1 MNSGLINGPV
11 QAQKNGRWRRWE
23 STLPSTPF
31 DPFTGVPSTELAS
44 ISTIVPVPSF
54 VSVVRVSAVAGTF
67 ATGGNS
73 SGSGAACKNILL
85 TVGRGKRLSV
95 VQTYDGAVRIGVLTP
110 AGELAA
116 TANVFTIYDISVSL
130 EPGVYS
136 GGAQSGGAATARFV
150 NGNTIATAA
159 ATTTVP
165 NAVPFLG
172 GTLVSGFAAST
183 AASPVNPQIRSS
195 SAVSASYLPSHL
207 FGGPLTADNAT
218 VPGAFTYFG
227 VPTNVAQPSY
237 VLVEWM
243 E

>member
-23 STLPSTPF
+23 STLPGTPF
-31 DPFTGVPSTELAS
+31 DPSTGIASTTTVQS

-54 VSVVRVSAVAGTF
+54 VSVVRVSAVAGSF
-67 ATGGNS
+67 NGAAGNAGTGG
-73 SGSGAACKNILL
+73 ACKDILL

-95 VQTYDGAVRIGVLTP
+95 AQSYDGGVRIGVLTP

-116 TANVFTIYDISVSL
+116 NTAFFTIYDISVQL
-130 EPGVYS
+130 FPGVIT
-136 GGAQSGGAATARFV
+136 QRGGAATARFV
-150 NGNTIATAA
+150 NGATIATAPE
-159 ATTTVP
+159 ATGLP

-172 GTLVSGFAAST
+172 GTLVSGFGASV
-183 AASPVNPQIRSS
+183 AASPVNPQIRFTNVNSM
-195 SAVSASYLPSHL
+195 PSHL
-207 FGGPLTADNAT
+207 FGGPLTVDGSAT
-218 VPGAFTYFG
+218 VPGAFTFL
-227 VPTNVAQPSY
+227 PFATNATQPSY

>member
-1 MNSGLINGPV
+1 VNSGLINGPV

-31 DPFTGVPSTELAS
+31 DPSTGLPSTALPS

-85 TVGRGKRLSV
+85 TVSRGKRLSV
-95 VQTYDGAVRIGVLTP
+95 AQSYDGGVRIGVLTP
-110 AGELAA
+110 AGELA
-116 TANVFTIYDISVSL
+116 TAIASTIYDISVHL
-130 EPGVYS
+130 EPGVTS
-136 GGAQSGGAATARFV
+136 GGAQAGGAATARYV
-150 NGNTIATAA
+150 NGNAIATAGS
-159 ATTTVP
+159 TTTVP

-172 GTLVSGFAAST
+172 GTLVSGFGGST
-183 AASPVNPQIRSS
+183 AASPVNPQIRQSNS
-195 SAVSASYLPSHL
+195 GLYAPSHL
-207 FGGPLTADNAT
+207 FGGPLVIDNAA
-218 VPGAFTYFG
+218 VPGAFYVFS
-227 VPTNVAQPSY
+227 VATNVAQPSY